1 MVAKR
6 DTAHFT
12 FHYVSINTIVPQTL
26 MDIVLDFT
34 FHYVSINTWKKAD
47 GTDLKYT
54 LHSTMFLLIQKR
66 LRKLQLELRP
76 LHSTM
81 FLLILAVS
89 FK

>member
-34 FHYVSINTWKKAD
+34 FHYVSINT
-47 GTDLKYT
+47 
-54 LHSTMFLLIQKR
+54 S
-66 LRKLQLELRP
+66 
-76 LHSTM
+76 
-81 FLLILAVS
+81 
-89 FK
+89 